1 MKKVYTYQ
9 VVDEVR
15 QPFGHILYQLR
26 HTTAKNERIEIW
38 VGQTKLK
45 RMYKSGKIVG
55 QISKQTNYIV
65 GNEPKRTGTVKKE
78 KHEPRIVTDGPI
90 YSNLKD
96 MDYTPKVEPSVEP
109 VISFWQ
115 TTKAEDIM
123 GTPKKWNVP
132 QQFDAIPDVEIKA
145 TGRAYLL
152 PRADGRYCMVYPDGK
167 LDEDWTPLEM
177 AQDYMKCLNDEVDG
191 K

>member
-55 QISKQTNYIV
+55 QLSKQTNYIV

-78 KHEPRIVTDGPI
+78 KHKPRIVTDGPI

-96 MDYTPKVEPSVEP
+96 MDFTPKVEPMAVEP
-109 VISFWQ
+109 VKSFWQ
-115 TTKAEDIM
+115 TTKAGDIM
-123 GTPKKWNVP
+123 GTPKKWNLPEEVSFKP
-132 QQFDAIPDVEIKA
+132 TINIKSYCYSDPKGRWHVIMCDGVEDED
-145 TGRAYLL
+145 T
-152 PRADGRYCMVYPDGK
+152 YPDQK
-167 LDEDWTPLEM
+167 WAQEM
-177 AQDYMKCLNDEVDG
+177 ADMYNKEAMGVD
-191 K
+191 